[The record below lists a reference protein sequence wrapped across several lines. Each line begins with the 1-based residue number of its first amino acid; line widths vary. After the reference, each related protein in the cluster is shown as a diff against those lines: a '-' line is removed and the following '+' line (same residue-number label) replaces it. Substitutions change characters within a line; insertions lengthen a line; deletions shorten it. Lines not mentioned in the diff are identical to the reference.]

1 MWLYTL
7 FSLISAVCYL
17 IAARLTFSHLVHGTR
32 TRSSTFIYL
41 IVVAS
46 GLHLVSLAH
55 GIGGAE
61 TQNLS
66 MLNVASS
73 LTWLIAFTLSFG
85 LFHGATRGLI
95 PVSYLMASLILVMA
109 ALLPDSHFIELSG
122 HPGLIIHIGLAIIAY
137 GAILVLLLYAGQF
150 AYINYRLKHKQADL
164 LTSTLPPL
172 LQVEN
177 TLFRLLSLGTSL
189 LFLSIVTGF
198 IYLDDMF
205 AQGQA
210 HKTVLSL
217 AALMIFIITL
227 FGHKILGWR
236 GKPVITSTMI
246 GAGLLTLAYFG
257 SRFVKEVILHQ

>member
-1 MWLYTL
+1 MWLFTL

-17 IAARLTFSHLVHGTR
+17 IASRLTFSHLVHGTSA
-32 TRSSTFIYL
+32 RSSAVIYS
-41 IVVAS
+41 IVAAL
-46 GLHLVSLAH
+46 GLHLVSLFH
-55 GIGGAE
+55 SIGGAE

-73 LTWLIAFTLSFG
+73 LTWLIAFALSFG

-95 PVSYLMASLILVMA
+95 PISYITASLILVVA
-109 ALLPDSHFIELSG
+109 AVLPDSHLIEVSG
-122 HPGLIIHIGLAIIAY
+122 HPALIVHIGLAIVAY

-150 AYINYRLKHKQADL
+150 AYINYRLKHKQAAL

-177 TLFRLLSLGTSL
+177 TLFRLLSLGTAL
-189 LFLSIVTGF
+189 LFLSILTGF

-205 AQGQA
+205 AQEQA

-217 AALMIFIITL
+217 LALLTFIVTL